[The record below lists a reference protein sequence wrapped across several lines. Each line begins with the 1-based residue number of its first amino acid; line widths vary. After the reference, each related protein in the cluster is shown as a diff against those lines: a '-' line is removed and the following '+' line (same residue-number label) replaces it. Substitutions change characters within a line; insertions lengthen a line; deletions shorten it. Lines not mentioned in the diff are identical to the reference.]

1 MVCQKPVKK
10 FTKKEL
16 KKIIKSNKIPTDV
29 KDFAGPKEDLAL
41 IAMHRMFIKKLSK
54 TSNVLAFQNSTNK
67 VGQKVLLT
75 AAKKV
80 LDECD
85 TSGVGE

>member
-10 FTKKEL
+10 ITKKEL
-16 KKIIKSNKIPTDV
+16 KKNIKATNNNTDV
-29 KDFAGPKEDLAL
+29 KCVAGPKEDLAIKAL
-41 IAMHRMFIKKLSK
+41 HRMFIKKLSK
-54 TSNVLAFQNSTNK
+54 TSNLLAFQKSSDK